1 MITSDPL
8 KEKSRELGQHIR
20 KLRMRENLTQ
30 EKLAEGAGIT
40 LNYMG
45 IIEIGN
51 KMPSMKVLI
60 KIAEVLGIKTKD
72 LIPY

>member
-1 MITSDPL
+1 M
-8 KEKSRELGQHIR
+8 
-20 KLRMRENLTQ
+20 TQ
-30 EKLAEGAGIT
+30 EKLAEEVGIT
-40 LNYMG
+40 LNYLG

-72 LIPY
+72 LIPF

>member
-1 MITSDPL
+1 MIRSDIL
-8 KEKSRELGQHIR
+8 KAKSRELGQNIR
-20 KLRMRENLTQ
+20 RIRMRRDMTQ

-40 LNYMG
+40 LNYLG
-45 IIEIGN
+45 IIEIGT

-60 KIAEVLGIKTKD
+60 QIAEILGVKTKD

>member
-1 MITSDPL
+1 MSKSDPL
-8 KEKSRELGQHIR
+8 KEKSRELGQNIR
-20 KLRMRENLTQ
+20 KLRMRKGITQ

-51 KMPSMKVLI
+51 KMPSVKVLI
-60 KIAEVLGIKTKD
+60 QIAQELGVKTKD
-72 LIPY
+72 LFPY